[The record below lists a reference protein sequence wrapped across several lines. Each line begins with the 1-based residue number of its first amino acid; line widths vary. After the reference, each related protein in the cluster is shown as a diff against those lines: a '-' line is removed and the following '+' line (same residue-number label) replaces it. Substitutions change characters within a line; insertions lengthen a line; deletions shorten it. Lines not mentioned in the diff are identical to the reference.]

1 MRVKAKN
8 DAVAVHAIAG
18 THVVLLAMDVPPAAR
33 KGLLGFSIWRKDKK
47 SGAERPLFAD
57 RHFAFMDGDSNPGTL
72 TATSDKC
79 PVQTFQWADYAA
91 KPDTEYVYRVAP
103 VYGTPKALKPGDA
116 VSVAVRTEATDNGEH
131 AVFFNRG
138 VAGSQAYAKR
148 FGDLRRW
155 YLAAAN
161 GRTTWQEFI
170 RPGDDPTGAAWRW
183 LSRGLEEAMLAFI
196 AQATG
201 PQHKIRGAVYEFTH
215 APVIDALAAAIE
227 RGVDV
232 KLVHHAKPQTVR
244 LLKGGRQAKGAVVN
258 VTVKPG
264 DPPVIF
270 KNMAVVEEVG
280 PDATGAAACH
290 AVRAAGLKDRA
301 NAKALEK
308 MLIPRKNTQI
318 SHNKF
323 MVLLENDKPAQVW
336 TGSTNFTAG
345 GIFGQSNV
353 GQIVRDAGVA
363 AEYLAY
369 WTALSKDPKNKAQ
382 KGDKPE
388 PGFSNWTVARQPD
401 LSGPPPKGV
410 TAIFSPR
417 ATEAMLD
424 WYGAMLTGA
433 KRSAHM
439 TSAFTI
445 AKQIEAGVK
454 AGPKDVRYQLLLES
468 NRSPFIKAPF
478 ARMAQDPRVGFAW
491 GDELTPDVSD
501 TEDKLE
507 SLTGLNDFVSYIHT
521 KYMLIDPL
529 SDDPIV
535 ITGSANFSGAS
546 TTENDENMLVIRGDT
561 RVADVFLG
569 EFVRLFNHFKVRNR
583 VNAQT
588 PEAREAGRH
597 LCETD
602 AWTKPWFT
610 EGAPEN
616 AERLLYA

>member
-1 MRVKAKN
+1 
-8 DAVAVHAIAG
+8 
-18 THVVLLAMDVPPAAR
+18 
-33 KGLLGFSIWRKDKK
+33 
-47 SGAERPLFAD
+47 
-57 RHFAFMDGDSNPGTL
+57 
-72 TATSDKC
+72 
-79 PVQTFQWADYAA
+79 
-91 KPDTEYVYRVAP
+91 
-103 VYGTPKALKPGDA
+103 
-116 VSVAVRTEATDNGEH
+116 
-131 AVFFNRG
+131 
-138 VAGSQAYAKR
+138 
-148 FGDLRRW
+148 
-155 YLAAAN
+155 
-161 GRTTWQEFI
+161 
-170 RPGDDPTGAAWRW
+170 
-183 LSRGLEEAMLAFI
+183 
-196 AQATG
+196 
-201 PQHKIRGAVYEFTH
+201 
-215 APVIDALAAAIE
+215 
-227 RGVDV
+227 
-232 KLVHHAKPQTVR
+232 
-244 LLKGGRQAKGAVVN
+244 

-270 KNMAVVEEVG
+270 KNMAVVEQSG
-280 PDATGAAACH
+280 PDATGAAASH

-301 NAKALEK
+301 NARAFEK
-308 MLIPRKNTQI
+308 MLIPRRNTQI

-323 MVLLENDKPAQVW
+323 LVLLEGDKPAQVW

-401 LSGPPPKGV
+401 LSGPPPTGV

-417 ATEAMLD
+417 ATEGMLD
-424 WYGAMLTGA
+424 WYGAMLAGA
-433 KRSAHM
+433 KQSAHM

-445 AKQIEAGVK
+445 AKQIEGGVK
-454 AGPKDVRYQLLLES
+454 AGPKDARYYLLLES
-468 NRSPFIKAPF
+468 NRAPFIKAPF
-478 ARMAQDPRVGFAW
+478 ARMAQDSRVGFAW

-521 KYMLIDPL
+521 KYMLIDAL
-529 SDDPIV
+529 GDDPIV
-535 ITGSANFSGAS
+535 ITGSANFSAAS

-569 EFVRLFNHFKVRNR
+569 EFVRLFNHFKTRNR

-588 PEAREAGRH
+588 QAERAAGRH

-602 AWTKPWFT
+602 AWTTPWFT
-610 EGAPEN
+610 EGAPEC